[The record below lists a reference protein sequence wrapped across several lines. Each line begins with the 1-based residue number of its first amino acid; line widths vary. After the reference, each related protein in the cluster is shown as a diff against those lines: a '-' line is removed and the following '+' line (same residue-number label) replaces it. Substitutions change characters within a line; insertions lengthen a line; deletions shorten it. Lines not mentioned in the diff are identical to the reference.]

1 MASLKELIAKRS
13 ALEKQIA
20 EARQREVKEAIASVR
35 AVVAEFDLKPTDVFP
50 KRKEKAVSRRRAPKA
65 PPAPP
70 KYRDPASGQTWT
82 GRGRAP
88 KWIAGKDRAEFE
100 IR

>member
-1 MASLKELIAKRS
+1 MATLKELIAKKS

-20 EARQREVKEAIASVR
+20 EARHREIKEAIASVR
-35 AVVAEFDLKPTDVFP
+35 AVVAEFDLSVNDVFP
-50 KRKEKAVSRRRAPKA
+50 KRKEKSAPKRRAAKA

-88 KWIAGKDRAEFE
+88 KWIIGKDRAEFE